1 MKKWLLTFMLAISFN
16 VFSAERIVTIGGDVS
31 EIVFALGEGQHV
43 VARDSTSQNPKELL
57 SLPDIGYM
65 RMLSSE
71 GILSMRP
78 SLVIASESAQPSLAL
93 KQVEDSG
100 VKVIKVTSETSL
112 EAVPEKIM
120 TVAKAVNQEKR
131 GEALITQYRQ
141 QLADITTSTLSTK
154 IVFVMS
160 HGGIM
165 PMAAGQQTA
174 ADQIIRAIGAQNA
187 MQGFR
192 GYRPLSQEG
201 VIASKPDLLLVSTE
215 GLKTLGGMDK
225 VWQLPGLNFT
235 PVGKKK
241 QVVVVDEMG
250 LLGFGL
256 QTPAVMK
263 QVRDAAEDAVE
274 KAQ

>member
-65 RMLSSE
+65 RMLNSE

-112 EAVPEKIM
+112 EAIPAKIR

-131 GEALITQYRQ
+131 GEALIDQYRQ
-141 QLADITTSTLSTK
+141 QLADITTSNISTK
-154 IVFVMS
+154 VVFVMS

-165 PMAAGQQTA
+165 PMAAGQKTA
-174 ADQIIRAIGAQNA
+174 ADQIIRAIGAKNA
-187 MQGFR
+187 MQGFQ

-225 VWQLPGLNFT
+225 IWQLPGLNFT
-235 PVGKKK
+235 PAGKKK

-263 QVRDAAEDAVE
+263 QVRDAAEKV
-274 KAQ
+274 Q

>member
-1 MKKWLLTFMLAISFN
+1 MKKWLLTFMLTISFN
-16 VFSAERIVTIGGDVS
+16 AFSAERIVTVGGDVS

-43 VARDSTSQNPKELL
+43 VARDSTSQNPKALL
-57 SLPDIGYM
+57 SLPDVGYM
-65 RMLSSE
+65 RMLNPE

-112 EAVPEKIM
+112 EAVPKKIM
-120 TVAKAVNQEKR
+120 TVAKAVSQEKR
-131 GEALITQYRQ
+131 GEELVAQYQQ
-141 QLADITTSTLSTK
+141 QLSGIATSDISTK
-154 IVFVMS
+154 VLFVMS
-160 HGGIM
+160 HGGLM
-165 PMAAGQQTA
+165 PMAAGQKTA
-174 ADQIIRAIGAQNA
+174 ADQIIRAIGAKNA
-187 MQGFR
+187 MQGFH

-225 VWQLPGLNFT
+225 IWLLPGLNFT

-263 QVRDAAEDAVE
+263 QVREAAEKV
-274 KAQ
+274 Q

>member
-16 VFSAERIVTIGGDVS
+16 VFAAERIVTIGGDVS

-65 RMLSSE
+65 RMLNSE

-78 SLVIASESAQPSLAL
+78 SLVITSESAQPSLAL

-131 GEALITQYRQ
+131 GEALVAQYRQ
-141 QLADITTSTLSTK
+141 QLADITTSAISTK

-174 ADQIIRAIGAQNA
+174 ADQIIRAIGAKNA

-235 PVGKKK
+235 PAGKKK

-263 QVRDAAEDAVE
+263 QVRDAAKDAVE

>member
-1 MKKWLLTFMLAISFN
+1 MKKWLLTFMLATSGN
-16 VFSAERIVTIGGDVS
+16 AFSAERIVTIGGDVS

-43 VARDSTSQNPKELL
+43 VARDSTSQNPKALL
-57 SLPDIGYM
+57 SLPDVGYM
-65 RMLSSE
+65 RMLNSE

-93 KQVEDSG
+93 KQIEDSS
-100 VKVIKVTSETSL
+100 VKVIKVTSEASL
-112 EAVPEKIM
+112 EAVPEKIL

-131 GEALITQYRQ
+131 GETLTSQYRQ
-141 QLADITTSTLSTK
+141 QLAELNTSNIPTK
-154 IVFVMS
+154 VIFIMS

-174 ADQIIRAIGAQNA
+174 ADQIIRSIGAQNA
-187 MQGFR
+187 MQGFK

-201 VIASKPDLLLVSTE
+201 VIASQPDLLLVSTE

-225 VWQLPGLNFT
+225 LWQLPGLNFT
-235 PVGKKK
+235 PAGKKK

-250 LLGFGL
+250 LLGFGI

-263 QVRDAAEDAVE
+263 QVREAAEKV
-274 KAQ
+274 Q

>member
-1 MKKWLLTFMLAISFN
+1 MKKWLLTFMLTLSCNA
-16 VFSAERIVTIGGDVS
+16 FSTERIVTIGGDVS

-43 VARDSTSQNPKELL
+43 VARDSTSLNPKALL

-65 RMLSSE
+65 RMLNAE

-78 SLVIASESAQPSLAL
+78 SLVITSESAQPSLAL

-120 TVAKAVNQEKR
+120 TVARAVNQEKR
-131 GEALITQYRQ
+131 GQELVAQYRQ
-141 QLADITTSTLSTK
+141 QLASITTSAIPTK

-165 PMAAGQQTA
+165 PMAAGQETA
-174 ADQIIRAIGAQNA
+174 ADQIIRTLGAKNA
-187 MQGFR
+187 MQGFK

-201 VIASKPDLLLVSTE
+201 VIASKPDLLLISTE

-225 VWQLPGLNFT
+225 VWQLPGLSFT
-235 PVGKKK
+235 PAGKKK

-250 LLGFGL
+250 LLGFSL
-256 QTPAVMK
+256 QTPTVMK
-263 QVRDAAEDAVE
+263 QVRDVAEKV
-274 KAQ
+274 Q

>member
-16 VFSAERIVTIGGDVS
+16 AFSAERIVTIGGDVS
-31 EIVFALGEGQHV
+31 EIIFALGEGQNV
-43 VARDSTSQNPKELL
+43 VARDSTSQNPKALL
-57 SLPDIGYM
+57 SLPDVGYM
-65 RMLSSE
+65 RMLNAE
-71 GILSMRP
+71 GILSMHP
-78 SLVIASESAQPSLAL
+78 TLVIASELAQPSLVL

-100 VKVIKVTSETSL
+100 VKVIKVTSTASL

-131 GEALITQYRQ
+131 GEELVAQFHQ
-141 QLADITTSTLSTK
+141 QLADISTSKISTK
-154 IVFVMS
+154 VIFVMS

-174 ADQIIRAIGAQNA
+174 ADQIIRAIGATNA
-187 MQGFR
+187 MQNIQ

-201 VIASKPDLLLVSTE
+201 VIASKPNLLLISTE
-215 GLKTLGGMDK
+215 GMKTLGSMDK
-225 VWQLPGLNFT
+225 VWQLPGLSFT
-235 PVGKKK
+235 PAGKQK

-250 LLGFGL
+250 LLGFGI

-263 QVRDAAEDAVE
+263 KIREAAEKV
-274 KAQ
+274 Q